1 MGCLIDR
8 VGEISNFTFC
18 KFNVRGVQAR
28 AQVVSLHIAIS
39 FAVAILCMKDSESLQ
54 EASRKPPGKPQNLC
68 SFPSTILF
76 SPFSRGFVNSFQAS
90 QFAQRSYRYKQA

>member
-39 FAVAILCMKDSESLQ
+39 FAVAIPVYERELKSPGSLQ
-54 EASRKPPGKPQNLC
+54 ETPGSLGICALSPPPFCSAHSHVAS
-68 SFPSTILF
+68 
-76 SPFSRGFVNSFQAS
+76 
-90 QFAQRSYRYKQA
+90 